1 YTGRGSL
8 PCAWSSRARR
18 GTVCMGLLD
27 SGDRGRGA
35 PVCDAREELAQRR
48 PVRRAVPLVLEIF
61 GDVVLGNKLAAC
73 EKSHHRMEIA
83 GVVRMLRIVLRDPA
97 DRDIERVDAIMV
109 WPILERDRE
118 VALGR
123 AELAVMY
130 VVERQLF
137 VIPGRAV
144 R

>member
-1 YTGRGSL
+1 MRVNAASLARSVTSSSAPPAKKSYTGRGSL

-73 EKSHHRMEIA
+73 EKSHHR
-83 GVVRMLRIVLRDPA
+83 
-97 DRDIERVDAIMV
+97 
-109 WPILERDRE
+109 
-118 VALGR
+118 
-123 AELAVMY
+123 
-130 VVERQLF
+130 
-137 VIPGRAV
+137 
-144 R
+144 